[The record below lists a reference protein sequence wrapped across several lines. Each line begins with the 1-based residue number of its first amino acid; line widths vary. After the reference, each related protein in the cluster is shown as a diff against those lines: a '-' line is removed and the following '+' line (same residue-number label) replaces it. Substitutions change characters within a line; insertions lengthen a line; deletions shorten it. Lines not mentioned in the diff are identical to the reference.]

1 MPTMVFVNLP
11 VKNLPAAMK
20 FYESLGYQPNPQFT
34 DETAAC
40 IVISDTIF
48 VMLLTHAKFQEFT
61 SKKIADASQVCEVM
75 VCLSCD
81 SRAAVDSLAG
91 KAFAAGGTKSQ
102 EPKDYGFMYQH
113 SFQDLDGHIWELVW
127 MDPAAVKA

>member
-11 VKNLPAAMK
+11 VKNLTASMK
-20 FYESLGYQPNPQFT
+20 FYEALGYKHNPQFT

-40 IVISDTIF
+40 IVISNTIF
-48 VMLLTHAKFQEFT
+48 VMLLTHAKFQQFT

-81 SRAAVDSLAG
+81 SRAAVENLVG
-91 KAFAAGGTKSQ
+91 KALAAGGGKSQ
-102 EPKDYGFMYQH
+102 DPKDYGFMYQH
-113 SFQDLDGHIWELVW
+113 SFQDPDGHIWEVVW
-127 MDPAAVKA
+127 MDPAAVQA